1 VFHGPVAKTGYDSLK
16 ISQAAYSQMEKV
28 GHPFKAAEVNGW
40 LLPDR
45 GFHPAKT
52 IELPWCAI
60 MCLSGRYLHYFMI
73 KAQAGKY
80 CLPLRRRITFAPV
93 GMPKD
98 LAFGVLSVRT
108 SSRCHFHLPITFLR

>member
-1 VFHGPVAKTGYDSLK
+1 
-16 ISQAAYSQMEKV
+16 MEKV

-98 LAFGVLSVRT
+98 LAFGGLSVRT